1 MIIQI
6 ISAITNLRQGSSK
19 RQEQKV
25 VQCPMMEIYG
35 TGEAPLPA
43 LRREIILVYV
53 SQESAIQS
61 PILSVKSHLWYCC
74 HIDYNASLN
83 IHHAII
89 LHQGMQPQVYRI
101 NSSFIFFLS
110 LIKYCHS
117 NMFLNIKILQFL
129 MLWKKSI
136 CL

>member
-1 MIIQI
+1 
-6 ISAITNLRQGSSK
+6 
-19 RQEQKV
+19 
-25 VQCPMMEIYG
+25 MMEIYG

-89 LHQGMQPQVYRI
+89 LHQRI
-101 NSSFIFFLS
+101 
-110 LIKYCHS
+110 
-117 NMFLNIKILQFL
+117 
-129 MLWKKSI
+129 
-136 CL
+136 